1 MLPCRV
7 RPHSAAGSVCDSLPV
22 SSMNKNM
29 SFRSSKDSKANSK
42 VSSGNSFKVTASRTI
57 EQPDHV
63 TSYFRAEWLTLL
75 IITISGLI
83 YNIGLL
89 AGPWFEGQLAQMLYD
104 IFRGSKTFSAMV
116 QLAVTYI
123 IVIALV
129 QGARAVK
136 RLYVRYFANNINRSM
151 KEILYGNL
159 IHTSASE
166 LASEGTGTLMTKA
179 ISDVDACSEGMRKFT
194 TEIFDTGV
202 ALAGFV
208 VMLLVLDL
216 RLGLLCLIFP
226 PISYICAEKMKSIVT
241 KTNAAFKESAG
252 RLSSATVDRVSGAVT
267 YRVYGCEQQ
276 RNGDYE
282 NHLADYEKTAV
293 RADVFT
299 AAMPPLY
306 LVISQISF
314 LFILYFGVKNVRG
327 TGWRVWDI
335 ASFTAFVSC
344 YSKLAVKSSH
354 AAKLFNAVHKAEV
367 SWRRIVPFLK
377 QPPKE
382 KELPETPAD
391 TLEVRDLAFAY
402 PASPSAEPE
411 KKYIYSDLSFKALPG
426 AIIGVTGPVACGKS
440 TLGKTFLCEAP
451 YEGSIRFGGKELSSL
466 PEDLRRSIVGYL
478 GHDPELLSDTIE
490 NNILMRRGGSESLP
504 EETLARLL
512 ETVCL
517 SDEVK
522 AMPDGVK
529 TRIGSGGVRLSGGQ
543 QQRVALARTL
553 SFPRPIYILDD
564 PFSALDRNTEVEI
577 FRNLQE
583 IVRRKNCIVLL
594 LSHRLYLFP
603 KMNQVIWMENGK
615 AEVSTHEKLMNT
627 NPEYRELYNIQDE
640 EEPGS
645 ENSAAAAPA
654 ASVQKE
660 V

>member
-1 MLPCRV
+1 
-7 RPHSAAGSVCDSLPV
+7 
-22 SSMNKNM
+22 
-29 SFRSSKDSKANSK
+29 
-42 VSSGNSFKVTASRTI
+42 
-57 EQPDHV
+57 
-63 TSYFRAEWLTLL
+63 
-75 IITISGLI
+75 
-83 YNIGLL
+83 
-89 AGPWFEGQLAQMLYD
+89 
-104 IFRGSKTFSAMV
+104 
-116 QLAVTYI
+116 
-123 IVIALV
+123 
-129 QGARAVK
+129 
-136 RLYVRYFANNINRSM
+136 
-151 KEILYGNL
+151 
-159 IHTSASE
+159 
-166 LASEGTGTLMTKA
+166 
-179 ISDVDACSEGMRKFT
+179 
-194 TEIFDTGV
+194 
-202 ALAGFV
+202 
-208 VMLLVLDL
+208 
-216 RLGLLCLIFP
+216 
-226 PISYICAEKMKSIVT
+226 MKSIVT

-504 EETLARLL
+504 EDTLARLL

-583 IVRRKNCIVLL
+583 IVRRENCIVLL